1 MTRAT
6 SHPPGAEAYFML
18 LLPVCVII
26 NSQTLKFHS
35 PVSTD
40 PLIARL
46 LAFPKGALHMSDRAV
61 NPRHV
66 QRALSH
72 TTVKKIL
79 GPPLNTSFE
88 RGNSDVNCTRRH
100 FSFLFL
106 PYFPST
112 LRGVGMEI
120 QGWRSSSLQFR
131 LVPIFFLGNS

>member
-1 MTRAT
+1 VTRAT

-35 PVSTD
+35 PVCPD

-46 LAFPKGALHMSDRAV
+46 LAFPKGALLMSDRAV

-72 TTVKKIL
+72 TTLKIL
-79 GPPLNTSFE
+79 GPPLNTSCE
-88 RGNSDVNCTRRH
+88 RGNSDVNCTPRH

-112 LRGVGMEI
+112 LHGVGMQI

-131 LVPIFFLGNS
+131 LFPIFFLGNS